1 MKGSNRMVTIE
12 LLAHNEKRSRRK
24 MNLHEM
30 LAKEALNS
38 QLQLLDT
45 LLPMTGENVLVSI

>member
-1 MKGSNRMVTIE
+1 
-12 LLAHNEKRSRRK
+12 